1 MMWPRPSFLQTGLE
15 KAGHKAKAI
24 EERINESTFG
34 RVFRLE
40 GSGHPKAI
48 RGASFLREIRA
59 GLTTFAT
66 MAYIIA
72 VNSAILSE
80 SGGTCECPEGT
91 GAGCPSDEG
100 YALCQAN
107 LKHDLITAT
116 SALAGLASILFGFL
130 TNLPVALAPGMG
142 LNAYF
147 TYQVV
152 GWHGTGM
159 VPYRIALTA
168 IFVEGFIF
176 MFLALTGMR
185 QWLVRMIPATIKTAC
200 GVGIGLFLTEIG
212 LSYSAGIG
220 AITGG
225 FSTPLALGG
234 CPPDYVDAEGECT
247 GHIMQNP
254 GMWMGVFVGGV
265 FVAFLMAFKIKSAII
280 IGISLVSILSWPRN
294 TSFTYFPYTAAG
306 QTRFDFFKQVV
317 AFHPIQT
324 VLGVQ
329 QWDLEGTSGAQFALA
344 LVTFLYVDII
354 DCTATLYSMAKF
366 CGVVEEDGD
375 FPRSTVAYCTDA
387 ACISIGSLFGCSP
400 VTAFIESGAGIAEGG
415 RTGLTAIST
424 GFCFLI
430 SLFFAPILA
439 SVPPWATG
447 ATLILVGCLM
457 IRQVTNINWQYI
469 GDAVP
474 SFVTLAFMPFS
485 YSVAYGLIAGMMVY
499 VVLNTMIWIVVR
511 ATGGK
516 VTPANWQEKEVY
528 NFGMGKR
535 DIPGWLKWIRK
546 RVYGENPQ
554 EPGRKETVDLAD
566 GDSTINQASQG
577 SRSASAEGKEMQ
589 VLTNRGQ
596 GGRHIEYYLPSLD

>member
-1 MMWPRPSFLQTGLE
+1 MWNPLALFQDCFEGLATKLSSLE
-15 KAGHKAKAI
+15 Q
-24 EERINESTFG
+24 RINRSTFG
-34 RVFRLE
+34 RVFRLD
-40 GSGHPKAI
+40 GSGHPKSI
-48 RGASFLREIRA
+48 RGATFFREIRA
-59 GLTTFAT
+59 GMTTFAT

-72 VNSAILSE
+72 VNSAILSD
-80 SGGTCECPEGT
+80 SGGTCTCPLGT
-91 GAGCPSDEG
+91 DPGCPGDVSMSI
-100 YALCQAN
+100 CQMF
-107 LKHDLITAT
+107 LKRDLITAT
-116 SALAGLASILFGFL
+116 AALAGLSSILFGFL
-130 TNLPVALAPGMG
+130 TNLPVALGPGMG

-152 GWHGTGM
+152 GWRGSGP

-225 FSTPLALGG
+225 FTTPLAIGG
-234 CPPDYVDAEGECT
+234 CPPELLNSDAECSGQ
-247 GHIMQNP
+247 IMANP
-254 GMWMGVFVGGV
+254 AMWIGIFVGGIL
-265 FVAFLMAFKIKSAII
+265 VAFLMAFKVKSAII
-280 IGISLVSILSWPRN
+280 IGIGLVSILSWPRN
-294 TSFTYFPYTAAG
+294 TSFTYFPYTLEG
-306 QTRFDFFKQVV
+306 ESRYNFFRQVI
-317 AFHPIQT
+317 AFHPIEST
-324 VLGVQ
+324 LAMQ
-329 QWDLEGTSGAQFALA
+329 QWNLQGTSGAQFALA

-366 CGVVEEDGD
+366 CGVVEDDGD

-400 VTAFIESGAGIAEGG
+400 ITAFIESGAGIAEGG

-439 SVPPWATG
+439 SIPPWATG

-499 VVLNTMIWIVVR
+499 IVLNTMIWVVVKLTKGR
-511 ATGGK
+511 

-528 NFGMGKR
+528 SFGIGRR
-535 DIPGWLKWIRK
+535 DMPNWMRFVRRK
-546 RVYGENPQ
+546 LFGEHTAR
-554 EPGRKETVDLAD
+554 GVRKDGIELVDC
-566 GDSTINQASQG
+566 DSTINHG
-577 SRSASAEGKEMQ
+577 SRSASAEGKPMQ
-589 VLTNRGQ
+589 ALSTR
-596 GGRHIEYYLPSLD
+596 RHHMDCDLPSLD

>member
-1 MMWPRPSFLQTGLE
+1 MRNPLSLMQ
-15 KAGHKAKAI
+15 AGFGQVLRKLSVM
-24 EERINESTFG
+24 EDRINRSTFG

-40 GSGHPKAI
+40 GSGHPKTV
-48 RGASFLREIRA
+48 RGASFLTEIRA

-72 VNSAILSE
+72 VNSTVLSDC
-80 SGGTCECPEGT
+80 GGNCECPEGIPNM
-91 GAGCPSDEG
+91 CKDDE
-100 YALCQAN
+100 YYNVCRTELQ
-107 LKHDLITAT
+107 HDLITAT
-116 SALAGLASILFGFL
+116 AALAGLSSILFGFL
-130 TNLPVALAPGMG
+130 TNLPVALGPGMG

-152 GWHGTGM
+152 GYHGSGP

-168 IFVEGFIF
+168 VFVEGFIF

-185 QWLVRMIPATIKTAC
+185 QWLVRMIPATIKTAS

-212 LSYSAGIG
+212 LSYNAGIG

-225 FSTPLALGG
+225 YSTPLAIGG
-234 CPPDYVDAEGECT
+234 CRAEDLNDSGECT
-247 GHIMQNP
+247 KHIMANP
-254 GMWMGVFVGGV
+254 AMWIGIFVGGI
-265 FVAFLMAFKIKSAII
+265 FVAFLMAFKVKSAIV
-280 IGISLVSILSWPRN
+280 IGISVVSILSWPRN
-294 TSFTYFPYTAAG
+294 TSFTYFPYTEAG
-306 QTRFDFFKQVV
+306 ETRFQFFKQVV

-324 VLGVQ
+324 VLVSQ
-329 QWDLEGTSGAQFALA
+329 QWDLQGTSAAQFALA

-366 CGVVEEDGD
+366 CGVVEDDGD

-387 ACISIGSLFGCSP
+387 ACISVGSLFGCSP
-400 VTAFIESGAGIAEGG
+400 VTAFVESGAGVAEGG

-457 IRQVTNINWQYI
+457 MRQVTNINWQYI

-499 VVLNTMIWIVVR
+499 VVLNTMIWMVVYL
-511 ATGGK
+511 TGSR
-516 VTPANWQEKEVY
+516 VTPSNWQEKEVY
-528 NFGMGKR
+528 NWGMGKR
-535 DIPGWLKWIRK
+535 DVPGWMMFVRRK
-546 RVYGENPQ
+546 FTGEPAGKPNPKNVV
-554 EPGRKETVDLAD
+554 ELVDC
-566 GDSTINQASQG
+566 DSTINHG
-577 SRSASAEGKEMQ
+577 SRSASAEDKEMQ
-589 VLTNRGQ
+589 IQSNRT
-596 GGRHIEYYLPSLD
+596 HMDYDLPSLD

>member
-1 MMWPRPSFLQTGLE
+1 MSPFTFIQDG
-15 KAGHKAKAI
+15 I
-24 EERINESTFG
+24 ENVKGRFSIIDRRINRSTFG

-40 GSGHPKAI
+40 GSGHPKSI
-48 RGASFLREIRA
+48 QGATFFREVRA

-72 VNSAILSE
+72 VNSAVLAD
-80 SGGTCECPEGT
+80 SGGTCECPIGSQP
-91 GAGCPSDEG
+91 GCPGDVVMSM
-100 YALCQAN
+100 CQTT
-107 LKHDLITAT
+107 LKRDLITAT
-116 SALAGLASILFGFL
+116 AALAGLGSILFGFL

-152 GWHGTGM
+152 GWRGSGP

-225 FSTPLALGG
+225 FTTPLAIGG
-234 CPPDYVDAEGECT
+234 CPPELLDGSAECSGQ
-247 GHIMQNP
+247 IMANP
-254 GMWMGVFVGGV
+254 AMWIGIFLGGIL
-265 FVAFLMAFKIKSAII
+265 VAFLMAFKIKSAII
-280 IGISLVSILSWPRN
+280 IGIGLVSIISWPRN
-294 TSFTYFPYTAAG
+294 TSFTYFPYTLEG
-306 QTRFDFFKQVV
+306 EERYQFFRQIV
-317 AFHPIQT
+317 AFHPIET
-324 VLGVQ
+324 TLAVQ
-329 QWDLEGTSGAQFALA
+329 EWNLQGTSSAQFALA

-366 CGVVEEDGD
+366 CGVVEDNGD

-439 SVPPWATG
+439 SIPPWATG

-499 VVLNTMIWIVVR
+499 VVLNTMIWIVVKLTNGR
-511 ATGGK
+511 
-516 VTPANWQEKEVY
+516 VTPSNWQEKEVY
-528 NFGMGKR
+528 SFGFGRR
-535 DIPGWLKWIRK
+535 DMPTWMRFIRRK
-546 RVYGENPQ
+546 FFGEHPT
-554 EPGRKETVDLAD
+554 GGVRKDGIELAD
-566 GDSTINQASQG
+566 CDSTMDHA
-577 SRSASAEGKEMQ
+577 SRSASAEDKHIK
-589 VLTNRGQ
+589 VLSNR
-596 GGRHIEYYLPSLD
+596 RHHLDCDLPSLD

>member
-1 MMWPRPSFLQTGLE
+1 
-15 KAGHKAKAI
+15 
-24 EERINESTFG
+24 
-34 RVFRLE
+34 
-40 GSGHPKAI
+40 
-48 RGASFLREIRA
+48 
-59 GLTTFAT
+59 

-72 VNSAILSE
+72 VNSAVLSD
-80 SGGTCECPEGT
+80 SGGTCECPVGSQP
-91 GAGCPSDEG
+91 GCPGDKAMS
-100 YALCQAN
+100 LCQTA
-107 LKHDLITAT
+107 LKRDLITAT
-116 SALAGLASILFGFL
+116 AALAGLASIVFGFL
-130 TNLPVALAPGMG
+130 TNLPVALGPGMG

-152 GWHGTGM
+152 GWRGSGP

-225 FSTPLALGG
+225 FTTPLAIGG
-234 CPPDYVDAEGECT
+234 CPPEKLNSNAECSGE
-247 GHIMQNP
+247 IMANP
-254 GMWMGVFVGGV
+254 AMWIGIFVGGI
-265 FVAFLMAFKIKSAII
+265 FVAFLMAFKVKSAII
-280 IGISLVSILSWPRN
+280 IGIGLVSILSWPSVLPIDNLRYWLTDFSRN
-294 TSFTYFPYTAAG
+294 TSFTYFPYTTEG
-306 QTRFDFFKQVV
+306 ENRYEFFRQII
-317 AFHPIQT
+317 AFHPIET
-324 VLGVQ
+324 TLAVQ
-329 QWDLEGTSGAQFALA
+329 QWNLQGTSGAQFALA

-366 CGVVEEDGD
+366 CGVVEDDGD
-375 FPRSTVAYCTDA
+375 FPRSTIAYCTDA

-457 IRQVTNINWQYI
+457 IRQVTNINWHYI

-499 VVLNTMIWIVVR
+499 IVLNTMIWMVVNL
-511 ATGGK
+511 TNGK
-516 VTPANWQEKEVY
+516 VTPANWEEKEVY
-528 NFGMGKR
+528 SFGLAKR
-535 DIPGWLKWIRK
+535 DFPLWARFIRRK
-546 RVYGENPQ
+546 LFGEPAT
-554 EPGRKETVDLAD
+554 EDRKDGMELAD
-566 GDSTINQASQG
+566 CDSTINHG
-577 SRSASAEGKEMQ
+577 SRSASAQGKQ
-589 VLTNRGQ
+589 LQISPIRPH
-596 GGRHIEYYLPSLD
+596 GRRIDYDLPSLD

>member
-1 MMWPRPSFLQTGLE
+1 MYNPWSLLKKGTRKCLDKF
-15 KAGHKAKAI
+15 HDVD
-24 EERINESTFG
+24 ERVNQSTFG
-34 RVFRLE
+34 RVFRLD
-40 GSGHPKAI
+40 GSGHPKTVQ
-48 RGASFLREIRA
+48 GATFLKEIRA

-72 VNSAILSE
+72 VNSAILAD
-80 SGGTCECPEGT
+80 SGGTCECPEGSEP
-91 GAGCPSDEG
+91 GCPDDPG
-100 YALCQAN
+100 FMLCSTI
-107 LKHDLITAT
+107 LKRDLITAT
-116 SALAGLASILFGFL
+116 AALAGLSSILFGFL
-130 TNLPVALAPGMG
+130 TNLPVALGPGMG

-152 GWHGTGM
+152 GWHGTGA

-168 IFVEGFIF
+168 TFVEGFIF

-225 FSTPLALGG
+225 FSTPLAIGG
-234 CPPDYVDAEGECT
+234 CRPEDLNPMGECK
-247 GHIMQNP
+247 GHIMANP
-254 GMWMGVFVGGV
+254 AMWIGIFVGGI
-265 FVAFLMAFKIKSAII
+265 FVAFLMAFRVKSAII
-280 IGISLVSILSWPRN
+280 IGIGLVSIISWPRN
-294 TSFTYFPYTAAG
+294 TPFTYFPYTEAG
-306 QTRFDFFKQVV
+306 EARYEFFKQGV
-317 AFHPIQT
+317 AFHPIQST
-324 VLGVQ
+324 LAVQ
-329 QWDLEGTSGAQFALA
+329 QWNLDGTSAVQFALA
-344 LVTFLYVDII
+344 LITFLYVDII

-366 CGVVEEDGD
+366 CGVVEDDGD
-375 FPRSTVAYCTDA
+375 FPRSTIAYCTDA

-499 VVLNTMIWIVVR
+499 IALNTMVWIVVQCSNGR
-511 ATGGK
+511 II
-516 VTPANWQEKEVY
+516 PANWYEKEVY
-528 NFGMGKR
+528 NWGMGKK
-535 DIPGWLKWIRK
+535 DVPSWMGYIRRK
-546 RVYGENPQ
+546 VLGES
-554 EPGRKETVDLAD
+554 EEDLTRKQGVELGDC
-566 GDSTINQASQG
+566 DSTINAG
-577 SRSASAEGKEMQ
+577 SNSASADDKGTQEAITRCRSPQ
-589 VLTNRGQ
+589 TN
-596 GGRHIEYYLPSLD
+596 YNLPSFE